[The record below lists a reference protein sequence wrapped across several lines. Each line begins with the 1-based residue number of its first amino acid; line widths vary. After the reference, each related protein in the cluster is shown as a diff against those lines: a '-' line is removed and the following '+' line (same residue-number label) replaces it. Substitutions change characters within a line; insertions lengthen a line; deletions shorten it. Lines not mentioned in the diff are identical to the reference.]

1 MKKLLMKILLHL
13 KLPFWILYGLADIAY
28 VVIYYVVG
36 YRKKVVK
43 ENLRNSFPE
52 KTDKEIAKF
61 SGIWKLPTIA
71 SSRGNPS

>member
-52 KTDKEIAKF
+52 KTEDSAK
-61 SGIWKLPTIA
+61 ILPPIRRLL
-71 SSRGNPS
+71 RGDRQDIYDE